1 MESEHNTLASASCL
15 GRQPNS
21 KPAPSAFRD
30 NNIITS
36 SMKDER
42 ESLIMEVF
50 ETIIHNC
57 LTKIQKKKKS
67 TASLKFIFKK
77 TIKRK
82 IKLAYNTLL
91 LTNTYKGGL

>member
-57 LTKIQKKKKS
+57 LTKIQKKKKHG
-67 TASLKFIFKK
+67 LFEIYFQKDNKK
-77 TIKRK
+77 KNQAC
-82 IKLAYNTLL
+82 LQYPSFN
-91 LTNTYKGGL
+91 

>member
-21 KPAPSAFRD
+21 EPAPSTFRD

-42 ESLIMEVF
+42 ESLIMEGF

-57 LTKIQKKKKS
+57 LTKIQKKKRKKLCLFEIDFQKEKKKEKS
-67 TASLKFIFKK
+67 S
-77 TIKRK
+77 
-82 IKLAYNTLL
+82 L
-91 LTNTYKGGL
+91 LTIPFF

>member
-57 LTKIQKKKKS
+57 LTKIQKKKKKHC
-67 TASLKFIFKK
+67 LFEIYFQKEKK
-77 TIKRK
+77 KK
-82 IKLAYNTLL
+82 NQACLQYPSFN
-91 LTNTYKGGL
+91 

>member
-42 ESLIMEVF
+42 ESLIVEVF
-50 ETIIHNC
+50 ETIIQNC
-57 LTKIQKKKKS
+57 LTKIQKKKKALPLRNLFS
-67 TASLKFIFKK
+67 
-77 TIKRK
+77 KRK
-82 IKLAYNTLL
+82 KKKNQACLQYPSFN
-91 LTNTYKGGL
+91 